1 MLHLRSKPSE
11 FLYKT
16 LYFSIMMI
24 GKSINL
30 PICVSL
36 QLILSKSSAKIN
48 HFSDSVSAASQ
59 QTTAACSAHPLR
71 LLCTLTA
78 AHIYILK
85 NLYCASVAF
94 QPNKPIQKK
103 KKNKGIA
110 GFWFTIWTFH
120 DKLCT
125 RENPA
130 VSHFVNRSAPHAV
143 NATEEQILI
152 H

>member
-16 LYFSIMMI
+16 LYFSILMI

-103 KKNKGIA
+103 KKKKASLDSGSRFGPFMTNYAQEK
-110 GFWFTIWTFH
+110 TQQ
-120 DKLCT
+120 
-125 RENPA
+125 
-130 VSHFVNRSAPHAV
+130 SATLSTV
-143 NATEEQILI
+143 QLRMQ
-152 H
+152 

>member
-103 KKNKGIA
+103 RKTKASLDSGSRFGPFMTNYAQEK
-110 GFWFTIWTFH
+110 TQQ
-120 DKLCT
+120 
-125 RENPA
+125 
-130 VSHFVNRSAPHAV
+130 SATLSTV
-143 NATEEQILI
+143 QLRMQ
-152 H
+152 